1 MNQES
6 NFSAG
11 WVLLARGI
19 SSHSRGLP
27 TTPWF
32 YDDPQPPRRQWGGS
46 TPPFSPTAWTC
57 PSRSIHYSVSRRCTS
72 SRRVGLVRPGFRYAR
87 EHVGCGLDLSGTD
100 PVFCQSNFLEG
111 NLEVIEIPSHM
122 IQSTPKK
129 CNNLEEKGA
138 PGLYHISFDVTAS
151 CLTLSTLLQEL
162 DAQSRLKFNKTL
174 RILEP
179 PAQRMLGSLTC
190 EICFLSDP
198 NNIPVELIRR
208 ISQLAHPMEPDW

>member
-1 MNQES
+1 MVLRR
-6 NFSAG
+6 SA
-11 WVLLARGI
+11 
-19 SSHSRGLP
+19 
-27 TTPWF
+27 TP
-32 YDDPQPPRRQWGGS
+32 
-46 TPPFSPTAWTC
+46 
-57 PSRSIHYSVSRRCTS
+57 TS
-72 SRRVGLVRPGFRYAR
+72 SMGGFHTALLTHSMDMSVAFYSLFGFTPVHKFKTSGAR
-87 EHVGCGLDLSGTD
+87 AAWL
-100 PVFCQSNFLEG
+100 QSNFLEG